1 MGIGG
6 GYRMC
11 EGAPTPPN
19 KWGGEGIVQKENCA
33 AIILVVVL
41 PIGVLGSAILE

>member
-1 MGIGG
+1 MGSGG
-6 GYRMC
+6 GIECVR
-11 EGAPTPPN
+11 GPRPPQIN
-19 KWGGEGIVQKENCA
+19 GGEGIVQKENCA